1 MLFRREDGAADFRD
15 DLWDDPVTKGLKPST
30 SGGGS
35 LASQSSGA
43 PINCA
48 TQAGLSEPRGF
59 PLALLLAR
67 SGGPASQE
75 SRITCAWMF
84 GVCLSC

>member
-43 PINCA
+43 PIN
-48 TQAGLSEPRGF
+48 
-59 PLALLLAR
+59 
-67 SGGPASQE
+67 
-75 SRITCAWMF
+75 
-84 GVCLSC
+84 